1 MADFK
6 THMTVSTLAGV
17 GLAAAG
23 YQAGFPMTSC
33 MVAGGL
39 CSVSGMLPDLDSDSG
54 RPLREAT
61 ALASAVVPVMML
73 DRFERLR
80 MDHDSMI
87 LAAGLVYL
95 GIRFIVAE
103 IFRRYT
109 VHRGM
114 WHSIPA
120 CVTVGMLAFLIA
132 ECEDLNSRLFK
143 SSAVMLGFASHLI
156 LDELWSIDFRRGR
169 YAFKR
174 SFGTALK
181 LWGPSRWANITTYA
195 KLLLVTFLAYRD
207 YHAMHRIGLDPDPAH
222 RTATEVLQSWVDV
235 PMQWLH

>member
-1 MADFK
+1 
-6 THMTVSTLAGV
+6 
-17 GLAAAG
+17 
-23 YQAGFPMTSC
+23 
-33 MVAGGL
+33 

-73 DRFERLR
+73 DRFERLQL
-80 MDHDSMI
+80 DHDSMI

-120 CVTVGMLAFLIA
+120 CLTVGMLAFLIT
-132 ECEDLNSRLFK
+132 ECDDLNNRLFK
-143 SSAVMLGFASHLI
+143 SSAVMLGFMSHLI

-181 LWGPSRWANITTYA
+181 LWGPSRWANVTTYA
-195 KLLLVTFLAYRD
+195 KLALVTFLAYQD
-207 YHAMHRIGLDPDPAH
+207 YNAMRHMELDSAPSH
-222 RTATEVLQSWVDV
+222 RTATEILQTWTDMPESW
-235 PMQWLH
+235 MH